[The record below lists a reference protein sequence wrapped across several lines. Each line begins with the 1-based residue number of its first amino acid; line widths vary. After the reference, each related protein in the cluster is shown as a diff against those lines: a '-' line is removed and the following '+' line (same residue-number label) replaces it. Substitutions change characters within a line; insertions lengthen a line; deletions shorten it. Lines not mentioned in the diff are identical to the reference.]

1 MIRNVYNRFM
11 VIARKMKIR
20 PRWQLPVLIGLLLLV
35 LMLGAVYRYQTAPL
49 SVSAKFED
57 ISVDSS
63 EVKPL
68 SWPSYGQSAV
78 ATKDLG
84 VIETN
89 GSVEV
94 QPTASTAKL
103 ITALAIMRQKPFNAG
118 DKGET
123 IKFTSADVKLYNDYV
138 AGNGSVVA
146 VSEGLEWTQYQA
158 LQAILLASAN
168 NVSDSMAIWAFGSL
182 ESYREYAQDMVRQ
195 LGMDSTTIGV
205 DASGYDSSTT
215 STARDLAILALRVL
229 EDPVLREI
237 TSMREVNLP
246 GAGNVKNTNFLL
258 VQDGIIG
265 LKTGYI
271 PEAGGVFVLAGRQTE
286 AEQSQDIVTV
296 VMGAPGGSSSV
307 AQNDA
312 YILFLSAKSNFS
324 YQTVIT
330 KGQSV
335 GEVSSAWSDQLTSI
349 TAGEDI
355 GLFVWG
361 GYSVDTA
368 ITDSNVLIDSTGQIG
383 RIKVRHGA
391 WSGSSPIELSSSIPY
406 PSAWWRIF
414 GRGFTGAISLSTLAP

>member
-1 MIRNVYNRFM
+1 M
-11 VIARKMKIR
+11 VIAQKMKIR
-20 PRWQLPVLIGLLLLV
+20 PRWWLPVLIGLSLLALV
-35 LMLGAVYRYQTAPL
+35 LGVVYRYQTAPL
-49 SVSAKFED
+49 GVSAKFED
-57 ISVDSS
+57 VRVNSP
-63 EVKPL
+63 EAKPL

-84 VIETN
+84 VIETG
-89 GSVEV
+89 GSTEA

-103 ITALAIMRQKPFNAG
+103 ITTLAVMQRKPFSAG
-118 DKGET
+118 DQGET

-158 LQAILLASAN
+158 LQAILLGSAN

-182 ESYREYAQDMVRQ
+182 ESYRAYAQDMVRQ
-195 LGMDSTTIGV
+195 FGMDSTTIGV

-215 STARDLAILALRVL
+215 STARDLAILALRIL
-229 EDPVLREI
+229 ENPVLREI

-246 GAGNVKNTNFLL
+246 GAGNVKNTNYLL
-258 VQDGIIG
+258 AHDDIIG

-286 AEQSQDIVTV
+286 AEQSQDIVAV
-296 VMGAPGGSSSV
+296 VMGAPSGSSSV

-312 YILFLSAKSNFS
+312 YDLYLSARSNFS
-324 YQTVIT
+324 YQKVIT

-335 GEVSSAWSDQLTSI
+335 GEVALAWADQPTSI
-349 TAGEDI
+349 ISGEDI
-355 GLFVWG
+355 GLFVWS
-361 GYSVDTA
+361 GYPVDT
-368 ITDSNVLIDSTGQIG
+368 IIIDSAVSLDSTGQIG
-383 RIKVRHGA
+383 QIEVRHGA
-391 WSGSSPIELSSSIPY
+391 WSGSSPIRLSSSIPN

-414 GRGFTGAISLSTLAP
+414 GRGFAGVISLSTLAP